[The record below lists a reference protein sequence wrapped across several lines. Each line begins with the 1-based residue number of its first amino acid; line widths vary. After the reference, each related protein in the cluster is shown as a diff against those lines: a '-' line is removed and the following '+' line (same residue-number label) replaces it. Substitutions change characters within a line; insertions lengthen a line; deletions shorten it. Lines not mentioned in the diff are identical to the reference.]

1 MNIVQS
7 LDTVQ
12 DCTVHTVQHPALAG
26 LSAASV
32 TIGILILSEILEPF
46 SLSLINLKWYNLNQ
60 MYMYLVP
67 KLLRTLF
74 DYGDRTDLIK
84 RLTRLDSNTSPSSCT
99 LTSH

>member
-7 LDTVQ
+7 LDTVH

-60 MYMYLVP
+60 MYLVH

>member
-32 TIGILILSEILEPF
+32 TIGILILSEILETF

-60 MYMYLVP
+60 IYLVH

-74 DYGDRTDLIK
+74 DYGDRTDQIE

>member
-32 TIGILILSEILEPF
+32 TIGILILSEILETF

-60 MYMYLVP
+60 IYLVH

-74 DYGDRTDLIK
+74 DYGDRTDQIK